1 MRKTTAFSFVTSVL
15 ELMDVTLV
23 FVGVSIEV
31 RMLPQRWM
39 PYTEATL
46 IGAALALAA
55 FAYVISRLAGD

>member
-1 MRKTTAFSFVTSVL
+1 
-15 ELMDVTLV
+15 MDVTLV